1 VSHDVVVVG
10 GGPGGSICATELAR
24 AGLGVLV
31 LDKERFPRF
40 HLGESLLPH
49 SMPVLRDAGVLEA
62 VDARFLRKYGARFH
76 DDLGGRKERFVFAGA
91 WHAEPGHAYEVPRD
105 EFDELLLRHAAR
117 CGAEVREGWTVKR
130 ITRDARGVVG
140 GVVALSPEG
149 VEVPIAARFVV
160 DATGRDAFTA
170 REARGTSRLEGLD
183 QTALFAQF
191 EGVPRQAGELEG
203 DIDIVLLRERADERP
218 SWFWVIPFAG
228 GRTSVGAVVSRAF
241 VRAHRTT
248 DAASADAASLFR
260 AAVDASPTMRTM
272 LAGATM
278 LWPKIEATADFSY
291 GVREMSGPGWLAVGD
306 AAGFIDPLFSSG
318 AHIAM
323 VGASKAARAIADS
336 LASGSADPIAAWEG
350 EMRLASETFLA
361 AVQAFYAGP
370 LVDTL
375 FAENKREAL
384 RRSIT
389 SLLAGDVFTDQVWIR
404 DTRLR
409 LAEMVAHPTAS

>member
-10 GGPGGSICATELAR
+10 GGPGGSICAAQLAR

-91 WHAEPGHAYEVPRD
+91 WHAEHAHAYEVPRD

-130 ITRDARGVVG
+130 VT
-140 GVVALSPEG
+140 PEG
-149 VEVPIAARFVV
+149 VEVPVSARFVV
-160 DATGRDAFTA
+160 DATGRDALIA

-183 QTALFAQF
+183 QTALYAQF

-241 VRAHRTT
+241 VRARRTT

-260 AAVDASPTMRTM
+260 SAVEASPTMRAM
-272 LAGATM
+272 LAGATR

-291 GVREMSGPGWLAVGD
+291 GVREMSGPGWLAIGD

-323 VGASKAARAIADS
+323 VGASKAARAIAAS
-336 LASGSADPIAAWEG
+336 LASGSAEPIAAWEG
-350 EMRLASETFLA
+350 EMRLASDTFLA
-361 AVQAFYAGP
+361 AVRAFYAGP

-389 SLLAGDVFTDQVWIR
+389 SLLAGDVFSDQIWIR

-409 LAEMVAHPTAS
+409 LAEMVANPTAS